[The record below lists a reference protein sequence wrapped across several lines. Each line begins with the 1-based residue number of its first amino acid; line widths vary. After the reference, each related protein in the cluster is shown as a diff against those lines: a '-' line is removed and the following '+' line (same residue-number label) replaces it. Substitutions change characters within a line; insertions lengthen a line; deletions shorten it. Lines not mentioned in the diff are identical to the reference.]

1 MGVGGDMKLFIG
13 GGGVGFLDSI
23 GVTVELSESEFSGLE
38 EWEGTG
44 FWFWRVRL
52 GVGGFRGGNGG
63 AEESSE
69 SEEYAFDEEELL
81 DLVVTELSD
90 FDDNSSEL
98 SDSEDEEWILRMPL
112 DLFVF
117 LALLPFV
124 TGFLTLERLDFGT
137 PKSFQPGKLTQKKK
151 LV

>member
-1 MGVGGDMKLFIG
+1 M
-13 GGGVGFLDSI
+13 
-23 GVTVELSESEFSGLE
+23 
-38 EWEGTG
+38 
-44 FWFWRVRL
+44 RL

-81 DLVVTELSD
+81 DLFVTELSD

-98 SDSEDEEWILRMPL
+98 SESEDKQWISGMPL

-124 TGFLTLERLDFGT
+124 TGFLTLERLDFGM
-137 PKSFQPGKLTQKKK
+137 PKSLQPGKLTQKKEVGLDQTRMK
-151 LV
+151 NGY